1 MRLAPFRSGRP
12 TLPPGPER
20 PARPAEVRQI
30 GRAGP
35 VRVGSGRGR
44 PGPALIRLA
53 VLLPV
58 RLQAASLPEPGYP
71 WQGVTG
77 HDPRARPGRW
87 LAAPGFPARQQR
99 AGRCRVLARRPKPGR
114 QPPERRGPGVP
125 AARSVRPRTGQRQQ
139 RARLLRTGATPD
151 PAQKKRQVSHRSSHV
166 RDYSARM
173 MAWLAQ
179 AAMAAG
185 RLRKVRLEA
194 TPRLWRWSRDR
205 AETRE
210 R

>member
-1 MRLAPFRSGRP
+1 MAPFRSGRP

-44 PGPALIRLA
+44 PGPALIRLP
-53 VLLPV
+53 VLLPI
-58 RLQAASLPEPGYP
+58 RLQAASLPVQGYP

-77 HDPRARPGRW
+77 HDPRARPGRY

-99 AGRCRVLARRPKPGR
+99 AGRSRSPDRGPEPGR

-139 RARLLRTGATPD
+139 RARLLRTAATPD
-151 PAQKKRQVSHRSSHV
+151 PAQKGRQVSHHSSHV
-166 RDYSARM
+166 RDHSVRM
-173 MAWLAQ
+173 TAWLAQ

-185 RLRKVRLEA
+185 RFHKVRLGA
-194 TPRLWRWSRDR
+194 TPRPWRWSRDR
-205 AETRE
+205 AERRE